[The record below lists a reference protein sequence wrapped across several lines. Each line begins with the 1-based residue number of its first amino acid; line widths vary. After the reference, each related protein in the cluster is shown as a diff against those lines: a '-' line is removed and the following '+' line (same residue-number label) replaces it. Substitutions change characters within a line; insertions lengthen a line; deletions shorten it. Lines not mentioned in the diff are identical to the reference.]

1 MTSLSNNNGKGYCAM
16 QTKIKVRGFHLD
28 VYQHVNNARYLEFLE
43 EARWD
48 GLENSESF
56 QWLTAHNIAFVV
68 VNININY
75 RRPAV
80 LGDVLTVTSQVQQI
94 NGKSGVLSQVV
105 TLDPEGQVVAD
116 ALMTFVCIDL
126 KRQKALALEGELRE
140 KLELMIAQ
148 AINIKNGLAKTV
160 KDKSLPDK
168 IADRM
173 SVSAHPAQIPE
184 SVFYFNPVFCFIAA
198 ITPPLSAR

>member
-1 MTSLSNNNGKGYCAM
+1 M
-16 QTKIKVRGFHLD
+16 QTKIKVRGYHLD

-48 GLENSESF
+48 GLENSASF
-56 QWLTAHNIAFVV
+56 QWMTAHHIAFVV

-80 LGDVLTVTSQVQQI
+80 LSDVLTVTSKVEQL

-116 ALMTFVCIDL
+116 AQVTFVCIDL
-126 KRQKALALEGELRE
+126 KTQKALPLEGELRE
-140 KLELMIAQ
+140 HLEQMVQ
-148 AINIKNGLAKTV
+148 
-160 KDKSLPDK
+160 
-168 IADRM
+168 
-173 SVSAHPAQIPE
+173 
-184 SVFYFNPVFCFIAA
+184 
-198 ITPPLSAR
+198 